1 MKLNKNLRH
10 SIIISCIIKDN
21 YNKIIINHK
30 NLISYHKILLDL
42 YEIFDLNLDFNLDLN
57 KKNSKIIMKEIIE
70 IIKRYHYKIDIN
82 IRLKFGEL
90 INYKN

>member
-21 YNKIIINHK
+21 YNKIIINHI

-42 YEIFDLNLDFNLDLN
+42 YEIFDLDLELDLN
-57 KKNSKIIMKEIIE
+57 KKNSKIIMKKIIE
-70 IIKRYHYKIDIN
+70 IIKRNDYKINIS

>member
-21 YNKIIINHK
+21 YNKVIINHK

-42 YEIFDLNLDFNLDLN
+42 YEIFDLELDLN
-57 KKNSKIIMKEIIE
+57 KKNSKMIMKEIIE
-70 IIKRYHYKIDIN
+70 IIKINNYKIDIS
-82 IRLKFGEL
+82 IKLKFGEL

>member
-21 YNKIIINHK
+21 YNKVIINHK

-42 YEIFDLNLDFNLDLN
+42 YEIFDIDLDLKLNLN
-57 KKNSKIIMKEIIE
+57 KKNSKIIMKEIIK
-70 IIKRYHYKIDIN
+70 IIKRYDYKIDIH
-82 IRLKFGEL
+82 IRLKFGEF

>member
-21 YNKIIINHK
+21 YNKVIINHK

-42 YEIFDLNLDFNLDLN
+42 YEIFDLELDLN

-70 IIKRYHYKIDIN
+70 IIKINNYKIDIS
-82 IRLKFGEL
+82 IKLKFGEL

>member
-21 YNKIIINHK
+21 YDKVIINHK

-42 YEIFDLNLDFNLDLN
+42 YEIFDIDLDLN
-57 KKNSKIIMKEIIE
+57 KKNSNSKIIMKEIIK
-70 IIKRYHYKIDIN
+70 IIKRNDYKIDIH
-82 IRLKFGEL
+82 IRLKYGEL